1 VRGTSGAHTQDTLAS
16 VDTLR
21 PTKAEV
27 LDHSARILRQTRP
40 MKKEAI
46 KQFLTP
52 DRKKILVLAVLML
65 VAFAGY
71 MQSWA
76 FSGKDM
82 GLPKPPLFELLT
94 PFPFWVVWVMLLLP
108 LGLLSNVIVAIGG
121 YDADFIM
128 RGPFWLSWIIQL
140 LYFYVVSCVM
150 ASIWTRLSGRLKSK
164 EGF

>member
-1 VRGTSGAHTQDTLAS
+1 
-16 VDTLR
+16 
-21 PTKAEV
+21 
-27 LDHSARILRQTRP
+27 
-40 MKKEAI
+40 MKKETI
-46 KQFLTP
+46 KCFFTP
-52 DRKKILVLAVLML
+52 DRNRILIFVMFTL
-65 VAFAGY
+65 VAFAGHI
-71 MQSWA
+71 QSWV

-140 LYFYVVSCVM
+140 LYFYVVSCVI